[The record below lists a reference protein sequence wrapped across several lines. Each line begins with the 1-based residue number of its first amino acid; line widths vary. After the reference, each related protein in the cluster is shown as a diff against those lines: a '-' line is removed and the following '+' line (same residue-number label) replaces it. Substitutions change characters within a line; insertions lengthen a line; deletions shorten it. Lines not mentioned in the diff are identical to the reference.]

1 VPQTSDPDRGA
12 PVAVSDARPHDENL
26 PPGVAGEDGLLF
38 RIIKDRRVAFLFVGG
53 LNTAIGTMWF
63 ALFDF
68 WLGTKWNGYGHYPA
82 LILTYIVSILCAF
95 VLYRRIVFKVH
106 GNVLRD
112 LARFSTVYISAFAI
126 NLVLLWVMVHVFH
139 WHPFLSQCLITF
151 VTTVLSWVGHNR
163 YSFRR
168 PAVED
173 EATGSP
179 TLVAGQDGPTAPTA
193 PTRPTADAAPST
205 SAPQA
210 PGSPE
215 PASRLRHSSAPAEA
229 TTRPQEN

>member
-1 VPQTSDPDRGA
+1 VHQTSDHDRGA
-12 PVAVSDARPHDENL
+12 PVVVSDPRPHDEKL
-26 PPGVAGEDGLLF
+26 PPGVGGEDGLLF

-95 VLYRRIVFKVH
+95 VLYRKIVFKVH

-139 WHPFLSQCLITF
+139 WHAFLSQCLITF

-168 PAVED
+168 PAPD
-173 EATGSP
+173 DAA
-179 TLVAGQDGPTAPTA
+179 AGQGEPAAAEPPTHGAP
-193 PTRPTADAAPST
+193 PSPST
-205 SAPQA
+205 
-210 PGSPE
+210 
-215 PASRLRHSSAPAEA
+215 PAEA
-229 TTRPQEN
+229 TVRPQEK

>member
-1 VPQTSDPDRGA
+1 VHQTSDHDRGA
-12 PVAVSDARPHDENL
+12 PVVVSDPRPHEDNL
-26 PPGVAGEDGLLF
+26 PPGVGGEDGLLF

-82 LILTYIVSILCAF
+82 LILTYVVSILCAF
-95 VLYRRIVFKVH
+95 VLYRKIVFKVH

-139 WHPFLSQCLITF
+139 WHAFLSQCLITF

-168 PAVED
+168 PA
-173 EATGSP
+173 
-179 TLVAGQDGPTAPTA
+179 APD
-193 PTRPTADAAPST
+193 DAAAAGHREPAAEPPTNAAPQTPST
-205 SAPQA
+205 
-210 PGSPE
+210 
-215 PASRLRHSSAPAEA
+215 PAEA
-229 TTRPQEN
+229 TVRPQEK